1 MISADIQTVLPEI
14 LLSVYAMVALLAA
27 VYTTKDGAAS
37 LLTWLTSGVFVLM
50 AVWIG
55 LNGAGTTPAF
65 GGMFVD
71 DAFARFAKITI
82 LVSAAAV
89 LLMSEQYMQRRNLL
103 RFEYPLLVALAVVG
117 MMVMVSASDLM
128 ALYMGLELQS
138 LSLYVVASLRRDSV
152 KSTEAGLKYFVLGA
166 LSSGLLLY
174 GASLTYGFAGTTQFA
189 GIIDAV
195 QGDISLG
202 LLFGLVFL
210 ISGFAFK
217 VSAAPFHMWTPD
229 VYEGSPT
236 PVTAFF
242 ATAPKVA
249 AMALFARV
257 VHDAFGG
264 IVGDWQQIVAFLSV
278 VSMFLGAVAAI
289 GQRDIK
295 RLMAYSS
302 IAHMGFAL
310 MGLAA
315 GTAFGVQA
323 MLIYLAIYVTMN
335 IGTFAFILSMERD
348 GRPVTDIQSL
358 RMYSKSQ
365 PLRALAM
372 LVLMFSLAGVPPMVG
387 FFGKFY
393 VLRAAYDA
401 GLGWLAVAGVVASV
415 IGAFYYRRIV
425 YYMYFGEEGE
435 QIDSNMGTVLWL
447 MLMGSAAAMIFGVV
461 NLFGIEAIA
470 ATAAAT
476 LVN

>member
-1 MISADIQTVLPEI
+1 MIGADIQILMPEVMLAI
-14 LLSVYAMVALLAA
+14 YAMGALLAA
-27 VYTTKDGAAS
+27 VYTSKDGMAP
-37 LLTWLTSGVFVLM
+37 LLTWATSGLFVLL

-55 LNGAGTTPAF
+55 INGQGTQIAF

-71 DAFARFAKITI
+71 DGFARFAKVVI
-82 LVSAAAV
+82 LISAAAV
-89 LLMSEQYMQRRNLL
+89 LLMSESYMQKRGLL
-103 RFEYPLLVALAVVG
+103 RFEFPLLVALAVVG
-117 MMVMVSASDLM
+117 MMVMVSAGDLM

-138 LSLYVVASLRRDSV
+138 LALYVVAALRRDSV

-174 GASLTYGFAGTTQFA
+174 GASLTYGFAGTTLFS
-189 GIIDAV
+189 GIIEATAS
-195 QGDISLG
+195 GPSLG

-210 ISGFAFK
+210 IAGFAFK

-278 VSMFLGAVAAI
+278 VSMFLGAIAAI
-289 GQRDIK
+289 GQKDIK

-323 MLIYLAIYVTMN
+323 MLIYMAIYVTMN
-335 IGTFAFILSMERD
+335 VGTFAFILGMERD
-348 GRPVTDIQSL
+348 GRPVTNIDSL
-358 RMYSKSQ
+358 KMYSRRQ

-372 LVLMFSLAGVPPMVG
+372 LILLFSLAGVPPLVG

-393 VLRAAYDA
+393 VLRAAYDG
-401 GLGWLAVAGVVASV
+401 GLAWLAVAGVIASV
-415 IGAFYYRRIV
+415 IGAFYYIRIV
-425 YYMYFGEEGE
+425 YFMYFGEEGE
-435 QIDSNMGTVLWL
+435 QLDGKMNPVLWTF
-447 MLMGSAAAMIFGVV
+447 LMGSATIMLVGIV